1 VDPAAPVEPVG
12 PEAPAPEAPDTP
24 TPGATPKTR
33 KEKIR
38 ELVNSDQLSP
48 EERRVIAETVADLL
62 PEGIEFDGWTAAPA
76 RNDDSEGLTQLTHD
90 GLLAPVGAQ
99 ASVKIRRRNS
109 TGEILGISLLIE
121 NVDVAAM
128 RKFHSPEEVV
138 QRLIIK
144 TRHEIAHA
152 LWKGVLSPSQKE
164 AWKALVNKL
173 GFRSPNMDH
182 GDSIEEAWCDVVSVL
197 DDRVSNDFRNKG
209 ANEGGLIEGIP
220 VEIREFVNEI
230 LNGMG
235 LGLNDA
241 GLKWL
246 FNQPLVAKAKEEVE
260 SIVEDAGTEGLLTE
274 DFYKLATAQLLQE
287 AEIKARDN
295 AALKELM
302 QIAFAPKRKITLSA
316 LIDSSIA
323 DKTLEEKDGRLYY
336 KGEAAGKKGA
346 FNLPPEEEGK
356 LGPEFQLP
364 LDPNRKKTQAE
375 KQEIAR
381 IQRELEGLRQN
392 LIKENNLP
400 DFPLIRSQALLESVD
415 PRLVQDLKIET
426 ETVPLT
432 FGPRW
437 LTHGV
442 YGKGGKPQILF
453 NSRWDMSSIR
463 VPDSLVTATGKTK
476 EELQAAIVDAVMG
489 HEISHH
495 LTIKRQQLDAKYLE
509 QEARLFNSFR
519 NGPAKPAKLRSLF
532 LNELRKQSGIP
543 GSGNVSTQKEFGNDI
558 VNAIILGNLK
568 PEAVKKAA
576 EIASAAKPE
585 NVVQAVG
592 QMAYRVT
599 QGLKKF
605 FEFMM
610 AGAPKLR
617 EYVMRKEIKIEGQ
630 PKQKY
635 DATVEAFALAKK
647 ALTFDESLDA
657 THRERYRWPP
667 RKKIERETDISD
679 LPLSG
684 DPPTTP
690 APKKPVVES
699 EKPKNWT
706 KKPEPK
712 KPEPLVTEDNIA
724 DFFDEMTEDQQT
736 RLIAMDDVPGLVIE
750 LNRILMAEEQPAT
763 PETPVEK
770 PIEKKFDD
778 NSSVFAEN
786 GFDNFVS
793 DVKLQGLFSDENTIV
808 VHKDTELR
816 FADNTLSKPV
826 IVIQKVAPMI
836 LAEGQKNDF
845 IVTMYGDSW
854 MATAKWGDFLNNDM
868 SSESK
873 ASSLFNWMFDN
884 RSSRSLRKG
893 SEIDSVTELG
903 EPTTAEIYLGAREAI
918 LEFAQEEFPSSLS
931 IDDLYKAMTG
941 GTRGKHKWGADRN
954 VENQKFL
961 ETIAER
967 ALIDVVAERVVD
979 LGESATLSSIFAR
992 ANNTERVIKNIATP
1006 ETRRVM
1012 QAFSTPPTIAVYAQ
1026 LLGYSLSKEDQPRIY
1041 EPQFGT
1047 GSLMSLLAGA
1057 NPVVGNEL
1065 DPVRFELVS
1074 LGGVLPTELTNENSI
1089 EDPGPATP
1097 KPQLTIA
1104 NPPFGNSPKQSIEFP
1119 IGQNVTE
1126 KQTKL
1131 IPGESPKRNFSKLED
1146 ISIAREMERLEDGG
1160 IGVFIF
1166 GAPGGPMLT
1175 EEDRKKGYSR
1185 TLFKLLRTHNIISHI
1200 TVSGNLY
1207 KRMGTSYPV
1216 DVMVIQKLGKDTPK
1230 SEIIDPLMEV
1240 GEGILPPTFSKP
1252 TELANEI
1259 KKFETANKVYNDK
1272 IRRNLGRLGEFRD
1285 GLVPNRTGVQRGSI
1299 RKGVKDDP
1307 STPPSEKPGSDK
1319 PTRRGGVA
1327 AGPTSRPGGKPGK
1340 SDPLD
1345 QPIDGGKDG
1354 PRIELPSGPEESKP
1368 EIPRNP
1374 KLDDGP
1380 ERPGVDPSKPLDDD
1394 ITIDDLDGMFSKEV
1408 APTTEQ
1414 LKAVGK
1420 YVVQAVNKGITKFND
1435 FVQHLIEEFA
1445 PKGGWDYLTKR
1456 MRDKPI
1462 FAAALQKAWD
1472 NAAKLLKKKNV
1483 KQRTS
1488 NITTQIARLDPKKAI
1503 TPEETT
1509 ASMVDPDAIQT
1520 RYIPQSLAT
1529 FPAEGKDFELKPADT
1544 LAPRNQAQVMIDAL
1558 VRIEDATDM
1567 TIYDYVADRM
1577 GVNPDRLGLAFHAE
1591 QIDALAAAIYAAEK
1605 GQGFVIGDQ
1614 TGVGKGR
1621 FVAGMLIYARR
1632 NGMFPVFM
1640 TMDNTLYTD
1649 MMRDIGGILES
1660 LGVAK
1665 IDEQGHKVQGAVFAS
1680 SELVVTDSKRRTFA
1694 RPFNENAEG
1703 GQARFKYILDEFL
1716 EPTEKAAS
1724 DDKTLRSKNY
1734 EAELEEFIDSF
1745 IYTLKHP
1752 NMAPV
1757 ALKGLPHL
1765 ANVTMALALGTTYN
1779 QLKGEINSSNRRR
1792 LLKKIVDS
1800 GHAFFVLD
1808 EAHEASGGAGADPDS
1823 PHVGTFVSS
1832 LLANPLTKGTVYS
1845 SATFAKRPESL
1856 PVFMNAGLK
1865 HLSASERLLAAQG
1878 LKEMGLPGLTAYAQ
1892 MLAEGGYYVR
1902 RQKSFEG
1909 ISFNTTIT
1917 EVDPAEVDH
1926 MAVVYN
1932 MVMDLAFD
1940 NDLESAHANAQQE
1953 IADSLGVSGRGPS
1966 GPKVSV
1972 RSGTEDWASTMYHLA
1987 AQHGSALKADKFALD
2002 VEESIKKGE
2011 APFIVVEQTN
2021 EAALKRHLD
2030 KNKIKE
2036 GESFDFSYADLV
2048 MDRVDGLF
2056 RGKVTINDE
2065 EHAYTLEDS
2074 ELTPRL
2080 AAEKKRITAEFTQD
2094 ERMASLPAMAI
2105 DKVLRRLNSKG
2116 YNNAEITGRRY
2127 EINVLNDNG
2136 TLISVKPRKNKDKA
2150 YNVRLYNEGKA
2161 AFVLANIAGT
2171 TGFSAH
2177 ARPGVSEKVRHQFIF
2192 QPLQDVAKFI
2202 QVMGRVNRYGQ
2213 TQLPK
2218 YTLASSN
2225 IPFETKIQAMLAAK
2239 MQTLNASATAESK
2252 GAVSFDTK
2260 DIANII
2266 GDMAAYEWSEEN
2278 PGTRAR
2284 MYLKAFP
2291 QPTLQKLVGA
2301 GENVRK
2307 LLNRLIL
2314 LPMEEQLEIL
2324 EDVSSRYDEIIGIFK
2339 KRGINPIASP
2349 IKDLQMRT
2357 ISSMNVIPAVG
2368 DTVFEQG
2375 VQVDKVEVNILR
2387 TPPLPEDIISRMES
2401 LYGPTDNAGN
2411 PISYEIGVTKLP
2423 AERKFLEDA
2432 DNWIRTAQRD
2442 QSLKMT
2448 ELAVA
2453 KQELKDWEEANED
2466 RPKDSPEL
2474 KEMKGRIRE
2483 LERIIGRSTDLI
2495 ARVRIILN
2503 LHASRQM
2510 PEREIGEPLDQP
2522 RKERIFTLLN
2532 TPFAISQGNQ
2542 AESAGNAIIVHAN
2555 VTTQDPNDPMF
2566 WSVKNFRF
2574 ELFGNEI
2581 GQMNANLNTFYGD
2594 VTQLKTEVDLAA
2606 SLFPTVSNQ
2615 EFVESL
2621 VVSKAGDTEY
2631 ILVARGNLVRAMT
2644 ELLKIKGKQMV
2655 FATKLDGS
2663 TERVL
2668 LLPQSV
2674 PSDFEGA
2681 NTRILPRNLA
2691 NLLTAEKPFKL
2702 FKLHARKGKSKYDG
2716 QIIQGPSENV
2726 VEVAIQSN
2734 ARKVNDDLQLAAE
2747 ALNFEVIR
2755 KTKSIVY
2762 QIDLS
2767 RGFDAVFDFAQA
2779 ISAAGFEITVAE
2791 KNVEKYQEATGLGEM
2806 VYVAEEEAPS
2816 EELEA
2821 GFAKRSQMIRRRRAS
2836 NRRGYVNIPVGAL
2849 GRAVGKGLVYIV
2861 KGKRFRKN
2869 VADQLEKDRMAAF
2882 MSTFFPGSFMQ
2893 MYFNNPQYSG
2903 ALNTLRDAYDA
2914 YTEKSRRDVKNDNV
2928 QWSKLPTEWRN
2939 PEDTRFFQ
2947 IMNHTIEPW
2956 RVKADLLTREET
2968 KGLEWSDEHHEAY
2981 MMLMEAPES
2990 VQDAFRYF
2998 RGRDEHMRLQM
3009 VTSIQ
3014 DQRTAINRALQNQ
3027 WGDKTASFM
3036 EKAEEL
3042 ELDWRLQEDSITI
3055 LDGKGKDI
3063 TETAARQMALIEVP
3077 TYSWGLRYGHVFH
3090 SWVGDFIVQYRRK
3103 DPETGE
3109 WSNYKNIFNDGTM
3122 DLPSRRFGEAGQT
3135 TRFQAEEVRENWLKV
3150 YPEDEVLISENSYY
3164 PSDILRLSKSQV
3176 REVEKNLRMQ
3186 GLTSAEASAAKKGV
3200 IGQQQYKAKFYDPF
3214 LKRGDGKGYT
3224 QDYMQVWQ
3232 TSVIGF
3238 HRWQELTKANFEVVP
3253 VIERMV
3259 SNRQPNMA
3267 ADLQDRLN
3275 FLWTGKQPG
3284 VLQSFEEFANAT
3296 IDALAYQLPS
3306 WTGVGGGKLPRNMG
3320 TAVGRKYR
3328 EMFYA
3333 ANLSWSIKG
3342 SFVNLSQIPVFVA
3355 AELGYKNT
3363 LMASAQILRNPRRSL
3378 SILRQHGTY
3387 SGRGTWEDG
3396 TVLGAEIKRYG
3407 MNVPKTTKAVMA
3419 AAWKKMM
3426 ELNPFSLTEQLNQ
3439 NATFLIGFYDAKRRG
3454 GTEAYAVEHARTLRF
3469 ATQYPY
3475 NAAEIAGAW
3484 RTQTGMTIGQFR
3496 RFAASQVGYAV
3507 GNTFTKGGSKSASRR
3522 WLMGVWLYGGIRA
3535 LLPNTFMSLVG
3546 LGYYAQSDFVHS
3558 MILSIIEMMGF
3569 GSDGDEPEDR
3579 KEKLRSA
3586 LEKYEKNGTPGS
3598 FAPEQRSASEYVSD
3612 LITFGVISV
3621 LFDGEF
3627 NISDSMSPYPVF
3639 IDQKAETLGEGVTSV
3654 LADLAGGAGGRSA
3667 VEILNA
3673 ATRTENPYQ
3682 SRVESAIRSTGMGR
3696 TIYELVRAI
3705 DGETRRTSRSGNLVM
3720 EDTTRE
3726 LISRA
3731 MNFTSTRQLKESQ
3744 MVSTLNYMIAEERAH
3759 IQGIAVPIAA
3769 AIDAYETADTLLE
3782 KVSKLDQVRIALKEA
3797 IDHIKEQARFNAYVD
3812 AEGRITNVAIFN
3824 TENER
3829 LQDKVGKAVEGW
3841 QERRKMPFL
3850 LRAIKNADDALAS
3863 RWFDGLDD
3871 DQRLYI
3877 VKTIQAYEEK
3887 VKNDK

>member
-1 VDPAAPVEPVG
+1 
-12 PEAPAPEAPDTP
+12 
-24 TPGATPKTR
+24 
-33 KEKIR
+33 
-38 ELVNSDQLSP
+38 
-48 EERRVIAETVADLL
+48 
-62 PEGIEFDGWTAAPA
+62 
-76 RNDDSEGLTQLTHD
+76 
-90 GLLAPVGAQ
+90 
-99 ASVKIRRRNS
+99 
-109 TGEILGISLLIE
+109 
-121 NVDVAAM
+121 
-128 RKFHSPEEVV
+128 
-138 QRLIIK
+138 
-144 TRHEIAHA
+144 
-152 LWKGVLSPSQKE
+152 
-164 AWKALVNKL
+164 
-173 GFRSPNMDH
+173 
-182 GDSIEEAWCDVVSVL
+182 
-197 DDRVSNDFRNKG
+197 
-209 ANEGGLIEGIP
+209 
-220 VEIREFVNEI
+220 
-230 LNGMG
+230 
-235 LGLNDA
+235 
-241 GLKWL
+241 
-246 FNQPLVAKAKEEVE
+246 
-260 SIVEDAGTEGLLTE
+260 
-274 DFYKLATAQLLQE
+274 
-287 AEIKARDN
+287 
-295 AALKELM
+295 
-302 QIAFAPKRKITLSA
+302 
-316 LIDSSIA
+316 
-323 DKTLEEKDGRLYY
+323 
-336 KGEAAGKKGA
+336 
-346 FNLPPEEEGK
+346 
-356 LGPEFQLP
+356 
-364 LDPNRKKTQAE
+364 
-375 KQEIAR
+375 
-381 IQRELEGLRQN
+381 
-392 LIKENNLP
+392 
-400 DFPLIRSQALLESVD
+400 
-415 PRLVQDLKIET
+415 
-426 ETVPLT
+426 
-432 FGPRW
+432 
-437 LTHGV
+437 
-442 YGKGGKPQILF
+442 
-453 NSRWDMSSIR
+453 
-463 VPDSLVTATGKTK
+463 
-476 EELQAAIVDAVMG
+476 
-489 HEISHH
+489 
-495 LTIKRQQLDAKYLE
+495 
-509 QEARLFNSFR
+509 
-519 NGPAKPAKLRSLF
+519 
-532 LNELRKQSGIP
+532 
-543 GSGNVSTQKEFGNDI
+543 
-558 VNAIILGNLK
+558 
-568 PEAVKKAA
+568 
-576 EIASAAKPE
+576 
-585 NVVQAVG
+585 
-592 QMAYRVT
+592 
-599 QGLKKF
+599 
-605 FEFMM
+605 
-610 AGAPKLR
+610 
-617 EYVMRKEIKIEGQ
+617 
-630 PKQKY
+630 
-635 DATVEAFALAKK
+635 
-647 ALTFDESLDA
+647 
-657 THRERYRWPP
+657 
-667 RKKIERETDISD
+667 
-679 LPLSG
+679 
-684 DPPTTP
+684 
-690 APKKPVVES
+690 
-699 EKPKNWT
+699 
-706 KKPEPK
+706 
-712 KPEPLVTEDNIA
+712 
-724 DFFDEMTEDQQT
+724 
-736 RLIAMDDVPGLVIE
+736 
-750 LNRILMAEEQPAT
+750 
-763 PETPVEK
+763 
-770 PIEKKFDD
+770 
-778 NSSVFAEN
+778 
-786 GFDNFVS
+786 
-793 DVKLQGLFSDENTIV
+793 
-808 VHKDTELR
+808 
-816 FADNTLSKPV
+816 
-826 IVIQKVAPMI
+826 
-836 LAEGQKNDF
+836 
-845 IVTMYGDSW
+845 
-854 MATAKWGDFLNNDM
+854 
-868 SSESK
+868 
-873 ASSLFNWMFDN
+873 
-884 RSSRSLRKG
+884 
-893 SEIDSVTELG
+893 
-903 EPTTAEIYLGAREAI
+903 
-918 LEFAQEEFPSSLS
+918 
-931 IDDLYKAMTG
+931 
-941 GTRGKHKWGADRN
+941 
-954 VENQKFL
+954 
-961 ETIAER
+961 
-967 ALIDVVAERVVD
+967 
-979 LGESATLSSIFAR
+979 
-992 ANNTERVIKNIATP
+992 
-1006 ETRRVM
+1006 
-1012 QAFSTPPTIAVYAQ
+1012 
-1026 LLGYSLSKEDQPRIY
+1026 
-1041 EPQFGT
+1041 
-1047 GSLMSLLAGA
+1047 
-1057 NPVVGNEL
+1057 
-1065 DPVRFELVS
+1065 
-1074 LGGVLPTELTNENSI
+1074 
-1089 EDPGPATP
+1089 
-1097 KPQLTIA
+1097 
-1104 NPPFGNSPKQSIEFP
+1104 
-1119 IGQNVTE
+1119 
-1126 KQTKL
+1126 
-1131 IPGESPKRNFSKLED
+1131 
-1146 ISIAREMERLEDGG
+1146 
-1160 IGVFIF
+1160 
-1166 GAPGGPMLT
+1166 
-1175 EEDRKKGYSR
+1175 
-1185 TLFKLLRTHNIISHI
+1185 
-1200 TVSGNLY
+1200 
-1207 KRMGTSYPV
+1207 
-1216 DVMVIQKLGKDTPK
+1216 
-1230 SEIIDPLMEV
+1230 
-1240 GEGILPPTFSKP
+1240 
-1252 TELANEI
+1252 
-1259 KKFETANKVYNDK
+1259 
-1272 IRRNLGRLGEFRD
+1272 
-1285 GLVPNRTGVQRGSI
+1285 
-1299 RKGVKDDP
+1299 
-1307 STPPSEKPGSDK
+1307 
-1319 PTRRGGVA
+1319 
-1327 AGPTSRPGGKPGK
+1327 
-1340 SDPLD
+1340 
-1345 QPIDGGKDG
+1345 
-1354 PRIELPSGPEESKP
+1354 
-1368 EIPRNP
+1368 
-1374 KLDDGP
+1374 
-1380 ERPGVDPSKPLDDD
+1380 
-1394 ITIDDLDGMFSKEV
+1394 
-1408 APTTEQ
+1408 
-1414 LKAVGK
+1414 
-1420 YVVQAVNKGITKFND
+1420 
-1435 FVQHLIEEFA
+1435 
-1445 PKGGWDYLTKR
+1445 
-1456 MRDKPI
+1456 
-1462 FAAALQKAWD
+1462 
-1472 NAAKLLKKKNV
+1472 
-1483 KQRTS
+1483 
-1488 NITTQIARLDPKKAI
+1488 
-1503 TPEETT
+1503 
-1509 ASMVDPDAIQT
+1509 
-1520 RYIPQSLAT
+1520 
-1529 FPAEGKDFELKPADT
+1529 
-1544 LAPRNQAQVMIDAL
+1544 MIDAL
-1558 VRIEDATDM
+1558 VRIEDATGM

-2127 EINVLNDNG
+2127 EISVLNDNG

-2702 FKLHARKGKSKYDG
+2702 FKLHARKGKVKYDG

-3135 TRFQAEEVRENWLKV
+3135 TRFQAEEVRENWLRV

-3176 REVEKNLRMQ
+3176 QEVEKNLRMQ

-3363 LMASAQILRNPRRSL
+3363 LIASAQILRNPRRSL

-3496 RFAASQVGYAV
+3496 RFSASQVGYAV

-3726 LISRA
+3726 LLSRA

-3797 IDHIKEQARFNAYVD
+3797 VDHIKEQARFNAFVD

-3863 RWFDGLDD
+3863 RWFGGLDD